1 MIHRNTN
8 KFVLLV
14 ALIAGVLITAAMFT
28 GQLNAQDQLPF
39 GQTSAERDS
48 KTKEAFK
55 VGTYNPQ
62 AAFEQHP
69 LQEKLMEQ
77 YTSLEVAIQKAQQ
90 DGDQQKAMQLQQ
102 QFEQQRTQ
110 IIEQFQQ
117 DVEKALP
124 EVAEAADVKVIAL
137 EIAYTADD
145 VKTQD
150 VTAHIV
156 KAFTEKDEDKSA
168 EPQFQFPGQ

>member
-1 MIHRNTN
+1 MMSKHTN
-8 KFVLLV
+8 KLVLAITV
-14 ALIAGVLITAAMFT
+14 IICIAVTIAIFT
-28 GQLNAQDQLPF
+28 GPLTAQAQVPL
-39 GQTSAERDS
+39 GQASTAKSDGS
-48 KTKEAFK
+48 KVAFK

-62 AAFEQHP
+62 TAFEQHP
-69 LQEKLMEQ
+69 LQKKLMEK
-77 YTSLEVAIQKAQQ
+77 YNSLQAAIQEAQQ
-90 DGDQQKAMQLQQ
+90 EGDQQKAMQLQQ

-124 EVAEAADVKVIAL
+124 EAAEAADVKVIAL

-156 KAFTEKDEDKSA
+156 ETFTEKDENKSA